1 MTFRSPSFTIGVV
14 MKNYIIPIFIPH
26 YGCTH
31 ECIFCN
37 QRKIT
42 GIESPILPVQIINT
56 IEEHLMMIT
65 QPRKIE
71 VAFYGGSFTAL
82 PINTQR
88 DLLMPAYNA
97 LKNGQ
102 IHTIRISTRPDCIN
116 TEIVNFLYSF
126 GVETIELG
134 VQSLDD
140 KVLQSACRGHTTQA
154 VLNAVA
160 VIRQYPLQCGL
171 QLMPGLPGEDFN
183 SLINTAIKAVQ
194 IRPDFVRIYPT
205 IVIANTKLAE
215 LYRQGEYQP
224 LSLDQAVKRSSY
236 LKLLFERNGIT
247 VIRTGLQATKDLDNS
262 EVVLDGPYH
271 PAFGEL
277 VDSYLFK
284 ILITQCFDQLSR
296 NSTQIVIHHHPK
308 DTSKIRG
315 LNNGN
320 ILKWN
325 SESLFNNI
333 TLVQDGLK
341 LGEVVI
347 EHNHDKYILNKF
359 MLEHV

>member
-1 MTFRSPSFTIGVV
+1 

-42 GIESPILPVQIINT
+42 GIESPISPVQIMNT
-56 IEEHLMMIT
+56 IEEHLNMIT

-88 DLLMPAYNA
+88 DLLMPAYDV
-97 LKNGQ
+97 LKNGK
-102 IHTIRISTRPDCIN
+102 IHSIRISTRPDCIN
-116 TEIVNFLYSF
+116 TEIVNFLRSL

-140 KVLQSACRGHTTQA
+140 KVLRSACRGHTTQA

-160 VIRQYPLQCGL
+160 VIRQYPLKCGL

-183 SLINTAIKAVQ
+183 SLINTAIKTVQ
-194 IRPDFVRIYPT
+194 IRPDFARIYPT

-215 LYRQGEYQP
+215 LYHQGEYQP
-224 LSLDQAVKRSSY
+224 LSLDQAVKRASY

-247 VIRTGLQATKDLDNS
+247 VIRTGLQATTDLDNS
-262 EVVLDGPYH
+262 EVVLGGPYH

-277 VDSYLFK
+277 VDSYLFN
-284 ILITQCFDQLSR
+284 ILITQCFDQLSG
-296 NSTQIVIHHHPK
+296 NKMEMVIHHHPK

-320 ILKWN
+320 ILKWHY
-325 SESLFNNI
+325 EYTFNRI

-347 EHNHDKYILNKF
+347 EHNHDKYTLNKF

>member
-1 MTFRSPSFTIGVV
+1 MTYWSPSFTIGVV

-42 GIESPILPVQIINT
+42 GIESPILPIQIVNT
-56 IEEHLMMIT
+56 IEDHLGMIT
-65 QPRKIE
+65 QPRRIE

-82 PINTQR
+82 PICTQR

-97 LKNGQ
+97 LKKGQ

-116 TEIVNFLYSF
+116 AEIMNFLYSL
-126 GVETIELG
+126 GVEIIELG

-140 KVLQSACRGHTTQA
+140 KVLQSAGRGHTTQA
-154 VLNAVA
+154 VFDAVS
-160 VIRQYPLQCGL
+160 VIRQYPLKCGL
-171 QLMPGLPGEDFN
+171 QLMPGLPGEDYS
-183 SLINTAIKAVQ
+183 SLINTAIKTVTL
-194 IRPDFVRIYPT
+194 RPDFVRIYPT
-205 IVIANTKLAE
+205 LVIANTKLAE

-224 LSLDQAVKRSSY
+224 LTLDQAVKRASY

-247 VIRTGLQATKDLDNS
+247 VIRTGLQATKELDNS

-277 VDSYLFK
+277 VDSYIFK
-284 ILITQCFDQLSR
+284 ILITQFFDQFSGK
-296 NSTQIVIHHHPK
+296 STSIVIHHHPK
-308 DTSKIRG
+308 DTSKVRG
-315 LNNGN
+315 SKNGN
-320 ILKWN
+320 ILKWY
-325 SESLFNNI
+325 SESMFDDI
-333 TLVQDGLK
+333 TLIQDGLK
-341 LGEVVI
+341 LNEVVI
-347 EHNHDKYILNKF
+347 EHNHNKYILNKF